1 MIDFIKL
8 VENILEEQGK
18 TKQDLF
24 DNNVVSENTFFK
36 YRQRYPS
43 LKTVIKISNYLNVSL
58 DYLFEFSNKNHF
70 KEYDIDNLKFY
81 ENLISFIN
89 NKKISARKFC
99 KDLGYAKDNIL
110 RWKNGI
116 QPTIQRLLEMTE
128 YFGCSL
134 DDLIL

>member
-36 YRQRYPS
+36 YRQRFPS

-58 DYLFEFSNKNHF
+58 DYLFEFSNENHF

-81 ENLISFIN
+81 VNLISFIN

-128 YFGCSL
+128 YFGCSI
-134 DDLIL
+134 DDLIM

>member
-58 DYLFEFSNKNHF
+58 DYLFEFSNENHF

>member
-18 TKQDLF
+18 TKQSLF
-24 DNNVVSENTFFK
+24 DDCVVSANTFFK
-36 YRQRYPS
+36 YRQRCPS

-58 DYLFEFSNKNHF
+58 DYLFEFSNENRF

>member
-43 LKTVIKISNYLNVSL
+43 LKTVIKISNYLNASL
-58 DYLFEFSNKNHF
+58 DYLFEFSNENHF

-128 YFGCSL
+128 YLGCSL
-134 DDLIL
+134 DDLII

>member
-18 TKQDLF
+18 NKQDLF
-24 DNNVVSENTFFK
+24 ENNVVSENTFFK

-58 DYLFEFSNKNHF
+58 DYLFEFSNENHF

-99 KDLGYAKDNIL
+99 KDLGYAKDNII
-110 RWKNGI
+110 RWKNGTN
-116 QPTIQRLLEMTE
+116 PTILRMLEITE
-128 YFGCSL
+128 YFGCSI

>member
-18 TKQDLF
+18 TKQALF
-24 DNNVVSENTFFK
+24 QNKIVSENTFFK

-43 LKTVIKISNYLNVSL
+43 IKTVIKIANYLKVSL
-58 DYLFEFSNKNHF
+58 DYLFEFSNENHF
-70 KEYDIDNLKFY
+70 KEYDEVNLKFY
-81 ENLISFIN
+81 DNLTSYIDS
-89 NKKISARKFC
+89 KKISARKFC
-99 KDLGYAKDNIL
+99 KDLGYAKDNIA

-128 YFGCSL
+128 YFGCSI
-134 DDLIL
+134 DDLII

>member
-58 DYLFEFSNKNHF
+58 DYLFEFSNENHF
-70 KEYDIDNLKFY
+70 K
-81 ENLISFIN
+81 
-89 NKKISARKFC
+89 
-99 KDLGYAKDNIL
+99 
-110 RWKNGI
+110 
-116 QPTIQRLLEMTE
+116 
-128 YFGCSL
+128 
-134 DDLIL
+134 

>member
-1 MIDFIKL
+1 MIDFIKV

-18 TKQDLF
+18 SKQSLF
-24 DNNVVSENTFFK
+24 EDCVVSDNTFFK

-43 LKTVIKISNYLNVSL
+43 LKTVIKIANYLNVSL
-58 DYLFEFSNKNHF
+58 DYLFEFSNENRF

-116 QPTIQRLLEMTE
+116 QPTIQRLLEMTG

-134 DDLIL
+134 DDLII

>member
-8 VENILEEQGK
+8 VENILEEEGK

-58 DYLFEFSNKNHF
+58 DYLFEFSNENRF
-70 KEYDIDNLKFY
+70 KKYDIDNLKFY